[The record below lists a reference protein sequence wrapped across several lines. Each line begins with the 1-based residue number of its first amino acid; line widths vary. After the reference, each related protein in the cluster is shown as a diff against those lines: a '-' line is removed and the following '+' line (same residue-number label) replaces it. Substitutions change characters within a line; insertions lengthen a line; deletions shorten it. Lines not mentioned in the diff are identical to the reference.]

1 MKNIE
6 KYLKKRNVEV
16 EHILSARC
24 EKQHNLIIRLDGG
37 EDVRCY
43 MLMQEL
49 MEVIPEDEFL
59 KVRKGSV
66 IRKSGIISISDDGV
80 YTMIDGTTF
89 QGVKRSLKKHKV
101 MREKLGLTRWQTD
114 VESALPMKPLTLLE
128 KCSILDDMPVAY
140 CIIELVFDKEGHGID
155 FVFRYCNKYMEVV
168 EGVPVEAM
176 VDHSFYEVFKN
187 GDRKWLVAYA
197 DVALNGVQRIL
208 HDYSPEIDKDL
219 TIYCY
224 QPEPGYCACI
234 LVTNEK

>member
-1 MKNIE
+1 MNNIE

-101 MREKLGLTRWQTD
+101 MREK
-114 VESALPMKPLTLLE
+114 A
-128 KCSILDDMPVAY
+128 
-140 CIIELVFDKEGHGID
+140 
-155 FVFRYCNKYMEVV
+155 
-168 EGVPVEAM
+168 
-176 VDHSFYEVFKN
+176 
-187 GDRKWLVAYA
+187 
-197 DVALNGVQRIL
+197 
-208 HDYSPEIDKDL
+208 
-219 TIYCY
+219 
-224 QPEPGYCACI
+224 
-234 LVTNEK
+234 